1 MSFRCWTSLKENA
14 LLYGSIGAVA
24 IIGALVVSLFAHHS
38 HIVLIGE
45 RCSMGNNA
53 AVQGLKR
60 RVGGQAQANSTPYY
74 MHVFHSRETGR
85 RRGDFL
91 LEQGENCCQSDG

>member
-1 MSFRCWTSLKENA
+1 MLFRCWTSLKENA

-24 IIGALVVSLFAHHS
+24 IIGALVVSLFAHHL
-38 HIVLIGE
+38 HMVLMGE

-60 RVGGQAQANSTPYY
+60 RVGGQAQANAAPNY
-74 MHVFHSRETGR
+74 MQVFHLRDHE
-85 RRGDFL
+85 
-91 LEQGENCCQSDG
+91 